1 VKSVAN
7 VVCCRSLF
15 RDEKTAQI
23 LWKPEIFLV
32 EATDAYRSLLFVFAD
47 RFRSKI
53 QGRVSAW
60 WSEAVVVERFEELW

>member
-53 QGRVSAW
+53 QG
-60 WSEAVVVERFEELW
+60 